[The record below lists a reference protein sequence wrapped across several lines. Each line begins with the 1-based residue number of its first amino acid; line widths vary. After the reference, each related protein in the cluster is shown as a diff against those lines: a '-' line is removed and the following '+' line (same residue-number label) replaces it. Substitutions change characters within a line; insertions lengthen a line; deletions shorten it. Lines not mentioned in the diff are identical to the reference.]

1 MTRIQFVPQASESV
15 IDRPICGDCGAEMWL
30 ARIEPEKPGHDRRTF
45 ESPRCQGQVTKVV
58 KFKVA

>member
-30 ARIEPEKPGHDRRTF
+30 ACIEPEKPDHNRRTF
-45 ESPRCQGQVTKVV
+45 EFRRCQGQVTKGV
-58 KFKVA
+58 KFR